1 MNRSM
6 VLERSTELGLA
17 IVELYKVLRKRE
29 PDKILSRQL
38 LRSGTN
44 PGAMVHEAFYAES
57 GKDFIHELR
66 IALKEVHESHYWI
79 MLLEKSG
86 YLTTDEKAQVKDLL
100 TQVKKLL
107 ISSIKT
113 RERNLK

>member
-1 MNRSM
+1 MKRSI

-17 IVELYKVLRKRE
+17 IVELYKVIRERE
-29 PDKILSRQL
+29 PDRILSRQL

-57 GKDFIHELR
+57 GKDFIHKLR

-86 YLTTDEKAQVKDLL
+86 YLTNQEKTKVNDLL
-100 TQVKKLL
+100 TQVKRLL

-113 RERNLK
+113 RESNLK